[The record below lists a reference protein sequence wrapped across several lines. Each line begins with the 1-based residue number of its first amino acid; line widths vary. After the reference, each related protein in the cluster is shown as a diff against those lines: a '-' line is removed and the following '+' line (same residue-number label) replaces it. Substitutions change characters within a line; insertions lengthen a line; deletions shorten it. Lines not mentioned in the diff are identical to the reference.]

1 MKDKVIEKIQKLFA
15 LANNN
20 PSEEEAIAAALMA
33 QKLMAKHNIAESD
46 VNALFTKEED
56 ITVTHYHCGG
66 GRAWKFSLAHIVA
79 DNFRCKTFS
88 YGRQTIAFYGYET
101 DAKIARDTFEFLFK
115 TGHRLA
121 DREVHRVFYKCGKV
135 TGVYNSFCL
144 GYMKGIK
151 EELGKQCKAL
161 MIVIAPEV
169 TEEYTAF
176 SASFKKAKGIALTN
190 SETFNSASYDNG
202 RTEGRNII
210 KTKEL
215 KSGLA

>member
-1 MKDKVIEKIQKLFA
+1 
-15 LANNN
+15 
-20 PSEEEAIAAALMA
+20 
-33 QKLMAKHNIAESD
+33 MAKHNIAESD
-46 VNALFTKEED
+46 VDALFTKEEN
-56 ITVTHYHCGG
+56 ITVTRYHCGG

-88 YGRQTIAFYGYET
+88 YGRQTIAFYGYKT
-101 DAKIARDTFEFLFK
+101 DAGIARDTFEFLFK

-121 DREVHRVFYKCGKV
+121 NKEVYIKRKEKGTA

-144 GYMKGIK
+144 GYMAGVK

-161 MIVIAPEV
+161 MIVIAPKV
-169 TEEYTAF
+169 VEEYTAF

-190 SETFNSASYDNG
+190 SETFDSDAFNNG
-202 RTEGRNII
+202 KTEGLNII